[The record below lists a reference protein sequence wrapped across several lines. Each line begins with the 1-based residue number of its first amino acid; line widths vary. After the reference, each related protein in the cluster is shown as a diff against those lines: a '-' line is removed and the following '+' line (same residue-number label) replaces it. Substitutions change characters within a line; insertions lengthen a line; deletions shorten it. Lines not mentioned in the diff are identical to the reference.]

1 MYERH
6 IVLPPSGQCPGVF
19 QTKASLLRC
28 ADKHKRI
35 EIQNQKTKGQKTS
48 QKPFGSSP
56 CITYCDTSALKG
68 KSLLCCAYKHSYSA
82 LKTKDKTKKQKTK
95 PCRDKIQGQKAIIMV
110 VICCGYSHH
119 ECHAC
124 YASQISTKL
133 LILLFY

>member
-28 ADKHKRI
+28 ADKHRICDYSKDKR
-35 EIQNQKTKGQKTS
+35 QKQAQAPSGQ
-48 QKPFGSSP
+48 
-56 CITYCDTSALKG
+56 ALV
-68 KSLLCCAYKHSYSA
+68 SHTVIRVPLTCQCLLRCAYKHSVSA

-95 PCRDKIQGQKAIIMV
+95 PCRDKIQGQKASMLL

-119 ECHAC
+119 ECHTCFA
-124 YASQISTKL
+124 AHISTKL